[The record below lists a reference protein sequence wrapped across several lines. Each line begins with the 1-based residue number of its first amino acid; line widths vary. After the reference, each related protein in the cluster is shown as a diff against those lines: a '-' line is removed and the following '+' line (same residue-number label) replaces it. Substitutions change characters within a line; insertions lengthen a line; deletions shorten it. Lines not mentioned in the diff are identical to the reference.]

1 MKFEVK
7 ESIRNMAKAGA
18 LAGSLLGLS
27 IVGQGANA
35 AEGVVSVD
43 VTVPPLI
50 ILYYYDDI
58 DIDLDATALANAITN
73 GDIDANCDATNAP
86 EFLCSAGTLS
96 FNTTDGTAAGST
108 ITYNADI
115 EADSF
120 ADGSINSSID
130 FIVNN
135 AWAVRAIS
143 PTGLVA
149 GVAGSPTGEFTA
161 ASTTLSNPSASLL
174 LDAGN
179 IGDLRFTAPLT
190 PAALSDGVLS
200 DQLTITVTQI

>member
-1 MKFEVK
+1 MKFRVK
-7 ESIRNMAKAGA
+7 KSVRNMAKAGV

-27 IVGQGANA
+27 LLGQSANGAQ
-35 AEGVVSVD
+35 GVVSVD

-58 DIDLDATALANAITN
+58 DINLDATALANAITN
-73 GDIDANCDATNAP
+73 GDIDANCDATSSP
-86 EFLCSAGTLS
+86 DFLCSAGTLS
-96 FNTTDGTAAGST
+96 FTTADGSAAGST
-108 ITYNADI
+108 ITYDADI
-115 EADSF
+115 ETDSL
-120 ADGSINSSID
+120 ADGAINSSID

-143 PTGLVA
+143 PGGLNA
-149 GVAGSPTGEFTA
+149 GVAGSTTGEFTS
-161 ASTTLSNPSASLL
+161 ASTTLSNPTASLL

-190 PAALSDGVLS
+190 PAVLSDGVLS